1 MFSVKGSRLFL
12 FTLLVAVLALSSAQ
26 SVYASWST
34 ATRITSDT
42 GESSFPSVASSSTG
56 QYVYMVWKDNTPGNF
71 EIYLKRSTNYGVS
84 WSSALRMTLNTGSS
98 ERPSVACSSN
108 GQYVYLVWADDT
120 PGNYEI
126 YFKRSTNYGVNW
138 GSAAK
143 ITTNTGDSGKPG
155 VACSSNG
162 QYVYLA
168 WQDNTPGNYEIYFRR
183 STNYGASWGTALRMT
198 VNAGGSWKA
207 RVACSS
213 NGRYVYLAWY
223 DTTLGNSEIYFRRST
238 NYGVNWGAAVRITTN
253 TGYSAY
259 PSVACSSNGQYVYLV
274 WADDTPG
281 NYEIYFKRSTN
292 YGASWGTAARITIN
306 TGLSR
311 YSSVACSST
320 GQYVYLAW
328 DDTTNWNFEIYF
340 RRSTNY
346 GVNWGAAVRITTN
359 TGNSVVP
366 SVACSSNGQ
375 YVYLVWADDT
385 PGNYEIYLKKSN
397 SYGV

>member
-98 ERPSVACSSN
+98 ER
-108 GQYVYLVWADDT
+108 
-120 PGNYEI
+120 
-126 YFKRSTNYGVNW
+126 
-138 GSAAK
+138 
-143 ITTNTGDSGKPG
+143 
-155 VACSSNG
+155 
-162 QYVYLA
+162 
-168 WQDNTPGNYEIYFRR
+168 
-183 STNYGASWGTALRMT
+183 
-198 VNAGGSWKA
+198 
-207 RVACSS
+207 
-213 NGRYVYLAWY
+213 
-223 DTTLGNSEIYFRRST
+223 
-238 NYGVNWGAAVRITTN
+238 
-253 TGYSAY
+253 